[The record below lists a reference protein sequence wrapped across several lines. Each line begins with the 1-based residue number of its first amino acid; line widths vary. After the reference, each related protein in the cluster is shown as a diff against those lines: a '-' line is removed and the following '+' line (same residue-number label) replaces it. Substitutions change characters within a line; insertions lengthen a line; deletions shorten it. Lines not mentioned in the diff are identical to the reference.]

1 MMTDGLHEECGVFAM
16 FDNDGFDTARI
27 TYAGLFALQHRGQ
40 ESAGIAINK
49 DREITLYK
57 DRGLVQE
64 VFSSDVLDKLKGR
77 MAIGHVRYSTTGENS
92 VLNAQPL
99 VSRYVKG
106 QLAMAVNGNLSNY
119 RELKHRLEL
128 DGAIFQ
134 TTNDTEI
141 IMHLLARA
149 RMKTGRVETALAEVM
164 KELKEK

>member
-64 VFSSDVLDKLKGR
+64 VFSSDVLDKLKGEWR
-77 MAIGHVRYSTTGENS
+77 SGTCATVRRGKTACLTR
-92 VLNAQPL
+92 
-99 VSRYVKG
+99 SR
-106 QLAMAVNGNLSNY
+106 S
-119 RELKHRLEL
+119 
-128 DGAIFQ
+128 
-134 TTNDTEI
+134 
-141 IMHLLARA
+141 
-149 RMKTGRVETALAEVM
+149 
-164 KELKEK
+164 